1 MRSAPNGSTNAAPWG
16 QRPSSR
22 FQRTNIAR
30 RPHGAGAA
38 FWEAMGSRAVR
49 PAEYPPTAQAV
60 ARRYGPS
67 EASRRRRSLEACALA
82 GVQRH
87 FNRKIWTSFAGC
99 LGGSGEVDGVVGRRM
114 GTKWAR
120 PPPTGF
126 KSKEGKLL
134 ARRRRARAVESFSL
148 SRFVRRGRPPK
159 RTNHSL
165 AGRANEKKD
174 PYPPPIAR

>member
-1 MRSAPNGSTNAAPWG
+1 MHFSRRASLVEKVPRSSSEYALPAGHRRRRPLGCCFAAATRPTRWSVRCKMRSAPNGSTNA
-16 QRPSSR
+16 
-22 FQRTNIAR
+22 
-30 RPHGAGAA
+30 
-38 FWEAMGSRAVR
+38 
-49 PAEYPPTAQAV
+49 PP
-60 ARRYGPS
+60 R
-67 EASRRRRSLEACALA
+67 
-82 GVQRH
+82 QRH